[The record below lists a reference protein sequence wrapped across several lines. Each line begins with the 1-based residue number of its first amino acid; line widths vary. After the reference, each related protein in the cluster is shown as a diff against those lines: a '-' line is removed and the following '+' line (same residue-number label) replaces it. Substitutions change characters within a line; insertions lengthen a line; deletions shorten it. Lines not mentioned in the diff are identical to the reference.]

1 MEQVD
6 LTSPVQPPATTHYVI
21 SRLTLDWDA
30 ACIDIVLRDNTGGTQ
45 THTYSGEEA
54 TNLMRTLNTAN
65 LTSNSLHKRTLAK
78 LIADGKLAGTIT
90 GTPG

>member
-6 LTSPVQPPATTHYVI
+6 ITPVVPPARTHYTI
-21 SRLTLDWDA
+21 SRLTLDWEH
-30 ACIDIVLRDNTGGTQ
+30 ACIDITLRDNTGETQ
-45 THTYSGEEA
+45 THTYSGAEA

-65 LTSNSLHKRTLAK
+65 LTTNSLHKRTLTK

-90 GTPG
+90 GTP

>member
-6 LTSPVQPPATTHYVI
+6 ITPVVPPARTHYTI

-30 ACIDIVLRDNTGGTQ
+30 ACIDITLRDNTGGTQ
-45 THTYSGEEA
+45 THTYSGAEA

-65 LTSNSLHKRTLAK
+65 LSTNSLHKRTLTK

-90 GTPG
+90 GTP

>member
-6 LTSPVQPPATTHYVI
+6 ISPVVHPAKTHYRI

-45 THTYSGEEA
+45 THTYSGAEA
-54 TNLMRTLNTAN
+54 VNMMLTLNTAN
-65 LTSNSLHKRTLAK
+65 LTNNSLHKRTLAK
-78 LIADGKLAGTIT
+78 LLADGKLVGTVS
-90 GTPG
+90 GTP